1 MKDINI
7 GIYQGPIELL
17 LYLVQRKEINIFDI
31 PIAQITNE
39 YLNYIKSLKEI
50 DFSNCGDFILM
61 ATILVRMKIQALL
74 PTKSKEGEEEITQPI
89 TLEQIIEEYNK
100 YRQMVQVFSQME
112 SDTSHQFPRPGTK
125 LSDEDLLE
133 FDSALLA
140 VLLKELR
147 KRKAERVYVVERQT
161 FSIEEM
167 INILSETLT
176 REKSIN
182 LIQLLVSQDTV
193 SKIIGLF
200 IGALELVR
208 LKKARIVQESPFSEI
223 YLYPREEFC

>member
-1 MKDINI
+1 MKQIDI

-31 PIAQITNE
+31 PIAQIANE
-39 YLNYIKSLKEI
+39 YLNYIKTIREI

-61 ATILVRMKIQALL
+61 AAILVRMKVQALL
-74 PTKSKEGEEEITQPI
+74 PSSKDEGEEEIGPPI

-112 SDTSHQFPRPGTK
+112 NASSHQFARPGEK
-125 LSDEDLLE
+125 LSQEELLE

-140 VLLKELR
+140 VLLKELKTR
-147 KRKAERVYVVERQT
+147 RTEGVYVVERQT

-167 INILSETLT
+167 MKILTDTLNK
-176 REKSIN
+176 EKTIN
-182 LIQLLVSQDTV
+182 LIKFLVTQKSM
-193 SKIIGLF
+193 SEIIGLF
-200 IGALELVR
+200 MGALELVR
-208 LKKARIVQESPFSEI
+208 LGQAEIIQETSFGEI
-223 YLYPREEFC
+223 FLHQRN